1 MFPPWSPEPAK
12 QGALRVAG
20 PQAESP
26 QGSAGEST
34 AHEGLGSPGPVGVT
48 SRPASQPTGSSEERT
63 VAGSTWHPRWADSRS
78 LEWGGWGGGADLPSG
93 HVGLGARPGRSGRWL
108 RESVVQGP
116 GKGAKNSRR
125 QLALTIY
132 GRDEAQKGRRLRGGG
147 GPAGVW
153 GSPEAC
159 ARVSPRPQGG
169 ACAWWAARAPAASPW
184 CPGRTERGP
193 RAPPAW
199 GAVPGAVPARPL
211 RPSCPPGES
220 EASSQAERGPDRP
233 RPVPVPP
240 SPLAQHNHLVSGNG
254 KGFSYQRKLKVT
266 LFLIDLAMFVNYSV
280 TDVAK
285 DN

>member
-1 MFPPWSPEPAK
+1 M
-12 QGALRVAG
+12 
-20 PQAESP
+20 
-26 QGSAGEST
+26 GSI
-34 AHEGLGSPGPVGVT
+34 
-48 SRPASQPTGSSEERT
+48 EERT
-63 VAGSTWHPRWADSRS
+63 VAGSTWHSRWADGYSM
-78 LEWGGWGGGADLPSG
+78 EPGGWGGGADLPSG

-132 GRDEAQKGRRLRGGG
+132 GREEAQKGRRLRGGRGPG
-147 GPAGVW
+147 GGLGQPG
-153 GSPEAC
+153 GL
-159 ARVSPRPQGG
+159 RVSEPPARGG

-184 CPGRTERGP
+184 CPGRTGRGL

-199 GAVPGAVPARPL
+199 GAAPGAVPAQPL
-211 RPSCPPGES
+211 CPSCPPGES
-220 EASSQAERGPDRP
+220 EASSRAERGPDGQ